1 MGPASRR
8 GTPKSQPSRN
18 LNSILSISTKL
29 HRALIR
35 YSSHGSAIPG
45 YSTPD
50 YSSSIYSIDDDTYSI
65 TPPSHQERL
74 EDIIGV
80 AFDCTCYGFTPSQGC
95 RCRNQIRQRSLN
107 TALRLLNLGDEL
119 LRNGRDISHALE
131 LLARC
136 VLCMRNHQYQAGALA
151 QMWAEKVASS
161 LAQGQSAYVTPTRS
175 PLSQRQSAYA
185 SQPRTGRVRAP
196 TPPRGAVFG
205 GQRDTSSGHTMVV
218 PVSLVRP
225 LPDGLFHSLLLP
237 TFPLLHLIHPVSF
250 PFGITPGNLSN
261 LMRIALSVKKFL
273 YQG

>member
-95 RCRNQIRQRSLN
+95 HCRNQIRQRSLS

-205 GQRDTSSGHTMVV
+205 GQRDTSSGHTTAV

-225 LPDGLFHSLLLP
+225 LPDSLLHSLLLP
-237 TFPLLHLIHPVSF
+237 TFPLLHLIHPVSL